1 MQVLNFCS
9 LFISIWFG
17 LVSILRGW
25 LQLPFP
31 SLHWISMSSPSL
43 SFSIHFS
50 VQFPKSKLGN
60 KLPSLRLPVPALWPR
75 ARGETRMP
83 TFLFLFSF
91 PMPLPNSNSNSLQF
105 ILRPPY
111 SVSTIPRKSRSPRSH
126 LLDLNPNPIQ
136 NPTRVPVQ
144 FHPLSSR
151 KGPDQP
157 PQGELC
163 APRQS
168 SPWIRLQ

>member
-1 MQVLNFCS
+1 MFFVFCS
-9 LFISIWFG
+9 LFLSIWFG
-17 LVSILRGW
+17 FVSIFRGW

-43 SFSIHFS
+43 SFSIYFS

-126 LLDLNPNPIQ
+126 LLDLNPNPIR
-136 NPTRVPVQ
+136 PESHSGTRSVSPPVQ
-144 FHPLSSR
+144 PE
-151 KGPDQP
+151 GPGP
-157 PQGELC
+157 TASGGALRT
-163 APRQS
+163 APIES
-168 SPWIRLQ
+168 VD